1 MKKLGIIGVGAF
13 GEFMI
18 RYLAPFFDVLVHD
31 SLRELDSVVAK
42 YNVTPVDLEICAQ
55 SDIVILAVPVQAI
68 EQVAKAIA
76 GYVKPGAL
84 VLDVA
89 SVKVKPAEALSRT
102 LPDHVDIVCTH
113 PLFGPQ
119 SAGAGISNMKI
130 SVCNIRG
137 DRHTAVI
144 DFLRRDLQLD
154 VMETTP
160 DQHDKDLAYV
170 QGLTHLI
177 GKILLDMNLDGIR
190 QTTKSFDLVMEGV
203 RYLQNDSDQL
213 FKAIER
219 ENPYVPEVHRRF
231 FDKAQ
236 ALEKMLAAPDENDL
250 A

>member
-18 RYLAPFFDVLVHD
+18 RYLAPFFELLVHD
-31 SLRELDSVVAK
+31 PFRDLESVTAK
-42 YNVTPVDLEICAQ
+42 YNVTAVDLEACTR
-55 SDIVILAVPVQAI
+55 SDIVILSVPVQAI

-76 GYVKPGAL
+76 GYVRPGAL
-84 VLDVA
+84 VMDVA
-89 SVKVKPAEALSRT
+89 SVKVKPAEVLSRI

-119 SAGAGISNMKI
+119 SAGAGISSMKI

-144 DFLRRDLQLD
+144 DFLRQNLLLD
-154 VMETTP
+154 VIETTP

-177 GKILLDMNLDGIR
+177 GKILLDMNLEGIR

-203 RYLQNDSDQL
+203 RYLQDDSDQL

-219 ENPYVPEVHRRF
+219 ENPYVLEVHQRF

-236 ALEKMLAAPDENDL
+236 QLENMLAGPNEKGL